1 MVIGICTPLSWIL
14 TIYIK
19 MLMIR
24 EIIQFN
30 CHRSLDNFN
39 FDLIWR
45 YFCSQCLCRLAC
57 INWSTSFLSILI
69 LWVHCVSLCLL
80 NFRICYLP
88 LKEYL
93 AIFHS
98 EWLFMNVK
106 KLHWFPVFCLLMAIS
121 NWSTFSVWRLRRS
134 YEYNRLRCI
143 KVMLIKL
150 YIYLYLSDILFTT
163 THEK

>member
-1 MVIGICTPLSWIL
+1 MVIGICTPLSWIF

-30 CHRSLDNFN
+30 CHRSLDNLN

-45 YFCSQCLCRLAC
+45 YFCSQCLFRLAC

-93 AIFHS
+93 TIFHS

-106 KLHWFPVFCLLMAIS
+106 VALVSRVLPAHGNFKLI
-121 NWSTFSVWRLRRS
+121 
-134 YEYNRLRCI
+134 
-143 KVMLIKL
+143 
-150 YIYLYLSDILFTT
+150 DIFRMTASSIIRV
-163 THEK
+163 